1 MPENEL
7 LMLLTGP
14 VSALALAVT
23 MLFGIGRLVS
33 KYVPKVIEK
42 HLQQI
47 DDQMKTNGLIVDR
60 LDQLKDSI
68 ADQHAVQTEATRKAI
83 AGIHVRLNPMENDL
97 KEVKTF
103 LRFET
108 RQSNQQP
115 NSMENYNGV

>member
-23 MLFGIGRLVS
+23 MLLGIGRLVS

-42 HLQQI
+42 HLNQI
-47 DDQMKTNGLIVDR
+47 DEQMKTNGLIVDR

-83 AGIHVRLNPMENDL
+83 AGLHGRLNPMENDL
-97 KEVKTF
+97 KEVKTI
-103 LRFET
+103 LRLET
-108 RQSNQQP
+108 RHSKQQP
-115 NSMENYNGV
+115 NSMENYNGI

>member
-23 MLFGIGRLVS
+23 MLLGIGRLVS

-42 HLQQI
+42 HLNQI
-47 DDQMKTNGLIVDR
+47 DEQMKTNGLIVDR

-83 AGIHVRLNPMENDL
+83 AGLHGRLNPMENDL
-97 KEVKTF
+97 KEVKTI
-103 LRFET
+103 LRLET
-108 RQSNQQP
+108 RHSKQQP
-115 NSMENYNGV
+115 NSMENYNGL

>member
-23 MLFGIGRLVS
+23 MLLGIGRLVS

-42 HLQQI
+42 HLNQI
-47 DDQMKTNGLIVDR
+47 DEQMKTNGMIVDR

-83 AGIHVRLNPMENDL
+83 AGLHGRLNPMENDL
-97 KEVKTF
+97 KEVKTI
-103 LRFET
+103 LRLET
-108 RQSNQQP
+108 RHSKQQP
-115 NSMENYNGV
+115 NSMENYNGI